1 MALTDAMVKQLNKQ
15 VTAEFGAS
23 HAYLAMSCQ
32 LDDMGLK
39 VLSSFFL
46 RQSEEEREH
55 ALKIIKYLQEV
66 GGAVKLE
73 EVDKPK
79 TDFADVGEIATAALK
94 SEERVTEMIHDL
106 AALAEKEHDFPTR
119 SFLNWFID
127 EQVEEVATMTD
138 LVHMVKLANDNLLQL
153 ETRIRHEFMKPT

>member
-1 MALTDAMVKQLNKQ
+1 MVKQLNKQ
-15 VTAEFGAS
+15 VSAEFSAS

-32 LDDMGLK
+32 LEAMGLK

-46 RQSEEEREH
+46 RQSEEERAH

-66 GGAVKLE
+66 GGEVKLD

-79 TDFADVGEIATAALK
+79 ADFADVGEIAHAALK

-106 AALAEKEHDFPTR
+106 AALAEKENDFPTR

-138 LVHMVKLANDNLLQL
+138 LVHVVKLAKDNLLQL
-153 ETRIRHEFMKPT
+153 ETRIRHEFMKQS